1 MVVKKIKFWAR
12 MGQIMFFVVS
22 FVWELF
28 EDTQPQIIQM
38 KYDFTPYSVI
48 LVIIGVLG
56 LILISEAIVR
66 LIVYSAELI
75 AEKNNDNESFEERS
89 KRIRNRKLP

>member
-12 MGQIMFFVVS
+12 MGQIMFLVVS

-38 KYDFTPYSVI
+38 KYDFTPYSAI

-56 LILISEAIVR
+56 LILILEAIVR
-66 LIVYSAELI
+66 LIGYFAELI
-75 AEKNNDNESFEERS
+75 AENNNDNESFEERS

>member
-12 MGQIMFFVVS
+12 MGQIMFFDVN
-22 FVWELF
+22 FVWVLF
-28 EDTQPQIIQM
+28 EDTQTQIIQM

-66 LIVYSAELI
+66 LIVYFAELI

-89 KRIRNRKLP
+89 KRIRNRKLS

>member
-12 MGQIMFFVVS
+12 MGQIMFFVVN
-22 FVWELF
+22 FVWVLF
-28 EDTQPQIIQM
+28 EDTQTQIIQM

-66 LIVYSAELI
+66 LIVYFAELI

-89 KRIRNRKLP
+89 KRIRNRKLS

>member
-12 MGQIMFFVVS
+12 MGQIMFFVVN
-22 FVWELF
+22 FVLVLF
-28 EDTQPQIIQM
+28 EDTQTQIIQM

-66 LIVYSAELI
+66 LIVYFAELI
-75 AEKNNDNESFEERS
+75 AEKNNDNESFGERS
-89 KRIRNRKLP
+89 KRIRNRKLS

>member
-12 MGQIMFFVVS
+12 MGQIMFFVVN
-22 FVWELF
+22 FVLVLF
-28 EDTQPQIIQM
+28 EDTQTQIIQM

-66 LIVYSAELI
+66 LIVYFAELI

-89 KRIRNRKLP
+89 KRIRNRKLS